1 MLMYYYHFI
10 IILIWIIMISPYDN
24 VHYIMIIIL
33 ESLLSWLWSLSHCD
47 DTDYYVH
54 WFTQWSI
61 CRPNGTWAIGFITRT
76 YVYMEVS
83 INGGI
88 SLNGMVYK
96 WKSIYKWMIWVYP
109 NLRKPPHTNHILC
122 TIMYACVY
130 IVPREIL
137 FFQRGPYDDHRS
149 GSRTPIPDRRERA
162 PGSASREYS
171 AEPGCAGFAI
181 LRCATKSNLELVST
195 CFSLLLL
202 YNIMYICYSL
212 VIISVYYNILST
224 YNMSKP
230 FINHKLIHIYIIT
243 IL

>member
-1 MLMYYYHFI
+1 MFI
-10 IILIWIIMISPYDN
+10 SCIVNGCKWFITPVCIIMYTMGYTYGGVLKWGYPN
-24 VHYIMIIIL
+24 
-33 ESLLSWLWSLSHCD
+33 SW
-47 DTDYYVH
+47 
-54 WFTQWSI
+54 
-61 CRPNGTWAIGFITRT
+61 
-76 YVYMEVS
+76 
-83 INGGI
+83 
-88 SLNGMVYK
+88 MVYK
-96 WKSIYKWMIWVYP
+96 AKSIYKWMIWVYP